1 MIMGQ
6 VDEEVIQSIR
16 QRNMKVMLIELR
28 QYSRGT
34 AHEMNNR
41 IRILRKMELT
51 RIEEAQ
57 IDATIKHT

>member
-6 VDEEVIQSIR
+6 VDEEGIQSIR
-16 QRNMKVMLIELR
+16 QRNMKAMLIELC

-51 RIEEAQ
+51 QIE
-57 IDATIKHT
+57 

>member
-16 QRNMKVMLIELR
+16 QRNMKAMLIELR

-34 AHEMNNR
+34 AHEMDNK
-41 IRILRKMELT
+41 IRIVRKMELT
-51 RIEEAQ
+51 
-57 IDATIKHT
+57 